1 MANNPETYDA
11 RVEFKNA
18 FSELSSCRRVALRV
32 LPVDFFI
39 HFYRNLIIRIKTD
52 LNYRMILDQ
61 FKICRSNRYQQTTLY
76 QQAEEDAIDTTM
88 ETFNDTLNEL
98 NVTAIGVDAVYR
110 NFLKNCPYALAC
122 LSYTLKHFN

>member
-39 HFYRNLIIRIKTD
+39 HFYRNLIVRIKTD
-52 LNYRMILDQ
+52 LTYRMILEQ

-76 QQAEEDAIDTTM
+76 KQAEEDAIETTM
-88 ETFNDTLNEL
+88 ETFDDTLNEL
-98 NVTAIGVDAVYR
+98 NVTALGVDAVYR
-110 NFLKNCPYALAC
+110 NFLENYPYALVY
-122 LSYTLKHFN
+122 LSYTSKHFN

>member
-18 FSELSSCRRVALRV
+18 FSELSSCRRIALRV

-61 FKICRSNRYQQTTLY
+61 FKICRSNRDQQTTLY
-76 QQAEEDAIDTTM
+76 QQAEEDAINTTM